1 MPPTLTSSRDR
12 EVLRSF
18 ARRIDPSDAGA
29 HNNLGV
35 LYYNKGLYEEAVSA
49 FMRALELDPKM
60 QVAQRNL
67 EIAYFHTGYYD
78 RRVPELKE
86 RLRVRPHD
94 RAARW
99 ELARTFAHLGQLGDA
114 VAHFTALLQHHPD
127 DLGALMQLGLAE
139 KANGRFEQ
147 ALGWLERAR
156 TLDPGSSVVHFY
168 IGEILYNRGLNDEA
182 LAALRR
188 AIELAPENPDA
199 LYLMGFV
206 LGDLG
211 RHEEAQ
217 EVTQRAI
224 KLNPTLSRAQTNL
237 SLDQYRPDRY
247 EAMVS
252 GRQEKPEVV
261 EGQQLAHY
269 NLGLAFRQKGYYA
282 EALREYRLATER
294 GEDRDL
300 VLQAMAEVH
309 LLRREPRAALEL
321 YERLLE
327 SQPDSP
333 KLWNERG
340 IALHQEGRAADAA
353 ESYRRSVAREAGY
366 ALAHNNLGVA
376 LYHLGDL
383 DGAVGCFRAA
393 LEAQPT
399 FVKSRLNLALLLT
412 KGRRLPLALEAYRQV
427 LQVEPEQPV
436 AWNGV
441 GLVLSEMKQFVDA
454 RNAFARAIDGR
465 PDYAEAHYNLSF
477 TLSNLGDFEGA
488 LRETKRALEL
498 DPYYVAQKFELAIDL
513 EYEDPDLAIVP
524 ELDAERRTGDSVADF
539 AFESQQLDKLFVELA
554 PPPPAA
560 PAAPVETT
568 PYAMAADYLSKGLF
582 ERGAAEVS
590 RALARG
596 APRLEGLTLLGDAFA
611 RQGLHGEALE
621 RYREARQLDADHA
634 AAMLGEAWALLR
646 LKRAAEARPVA
657 EGLLRHAPHDLERLM
672 LAATARAETGD
683 PAAALEALDVA
694 RRVAP
699 MRADV
704 HQKIGDIAQSLGDV
718 EGAIASY
725 RHSLQLDHDVAAVRY
740 RLARLLLSKGHG
752 REAEQELL
760 AALDAVPTYAEAMLE
775 LSALRRR
782 AGRPQDALNLLVD
795 LLHQDPYHL
804 ESLLV
809 LGETL
814 LELAREEDALVAF
827 TRVLRFDGTN
837 VKALYHRGV
846 LLARRRRFREAIEC
860 WKLVVAHEPGG
871 ELGHRARREMRSA
884 EDLQQIMKAR
894 LAREESAAPGP
905 GPSTN
910 GHPAESRAPRAGS
923 RSLHAVGGD

>member
-1 MPPTLTSSRDR
+1 MAPTLTSSRDR

-35 LYYNKGLYEEAVSA
+35 LYYNKGLYEEAVGA

-78 RRVPELKE
+78 RRVPELRE
-86 RLRVRPHD
+86 RLRQRPDD

-99 ELARTFAHLGQLGDA
+99 ELARTFAHLGQLADA
-114 VAHFTALLQHHPD
+114 IAAFTALLQHHPD
-127 DLGALMQLGLAE
+127 DLGALVQLGLAE
-139 KANGRFEQ
+139 KANGRFEH
-147 ALGWLERAR
+147 ALAWLERAR
-156 TLDPGSSVVHFY
+156 ALDPASSVVHFY
-168 IGEILYNRGLNDEA
+168 IGEILYHRGLNDEA
-182 LAALRR
+182 LAALKR
-188 AIELAPENPDA
+188 AIELNAENPDA

-206 LGDLG
+206 LGDMG

-217 EVTQRAI
+217 EVTRRAI

-237 SLDQYRPDRY
+237 SLDQNRPERY
-247 EAMVS
+247 EAMVAK
-252 GRQEKPEVV
+252 RQEKPEIV

-282 EALREYRLATER
+282 EALREYRLALDR
-294 GEDRDL
+294 GEERDL

-309 LLRREPRAALEL
+309 LLRRETRAALEL
-321 YERLLE
+321 YDRLLE

-340 IALHQEGRAADAA
+340 IAQHQDGRAADAA
-353 ESYRRSVAREAGY
+353 DSYRHAIAREPHY

-383 DGAVGCFRAA
+383 DGAVASFRAA
-393 LEAQPT
+393 LEAQPA
-399 FVKSRLNLALLLT
+399 FIKSRLNLALLLT

-427 LQVEPEQPV
+427 LQVEPEHPV

-441 GLVLSEMKQFVDA
+441 GLVLSEMRQFADA
-454 RNAFARAIDGR
+454 RNAFARAIEAR
-465 PDYAEAHYNLSF
+465 PSYAEAHYNLSF

-513 EYEDPDLAIVP
+513 EFEDPDLAIVP
-524 ELDAERRTGDSVADF
+524 ELDGERRTGDAVAEF
-539 AFESQQLDKLFVELA
+539 SFESQALDKLFVELA
-554 PPPPAA
+554 PKPLPAA
-560 PAAPVETT
+560 PSAPADAT

-582 ERGAAEVS
+582 ERGIAEVS

-596 APRLEGLTLLGDAFA
+596 APRVEGLTRLGDAFA

-621 RYREARQLDADHA
+621 RYREARRLEHQHVP
-634 AAMLGEAWALLR
+634 AMLGEAWALLR
-646 LKRAAEARPVA
+646 LRRAAEARPVA
-657 EGLLRHAPHDLERLM
+657 EALLQGAPEDLERLM

-683 PAAALEALDVA
+683 PASALEALDVA

-704 HQKIGDIAQSLGDV
+704 HQKIGEIAYSLGDI
-718 EGAIASY
+718 EGAIAAL
-725 RHSLQLDHDVAAVRY
+725 RHSLQLDHDVAAVRH
-740 RLARLLLSKGHG
+740 RLAQLLVAKGHA

-775 LSALRRR
+775 LAALRRR
-782 AGRPQDALNLLVD
+782 AGRQQEAMELLVD
-795 LLHQDPYHL
+795 LLQQDPYHF
-804 ESLLV
+804 ESLLL

-814 LELAREEDALVAF
+814 LDLGRDDDALVAF
-827 TRVLRFDGTN
+827 TRVLRFEEGN
-837 VKALYHRGV
+837 VRALFHRGV
-846 LLARRRRFREAIEC
+846 LLARRRHFRDAIDC
-860 WKLVVAHEPGG
+860 WKSVVAREPAG
-871 ELGHRARREMRSA
+871 ELARRARREMRSA
-884 EDLQQIMKAR
+884 EDLQQILTVR
-894 LAREESAAPGP
+894 LSATDGSPTAALGPAPVESAPREAPP
-905 GPSTN
+905 L
-910 GHPAESRAPRAGS
+910 RAIAGG
-923 RSLHAVGGD
+923 R